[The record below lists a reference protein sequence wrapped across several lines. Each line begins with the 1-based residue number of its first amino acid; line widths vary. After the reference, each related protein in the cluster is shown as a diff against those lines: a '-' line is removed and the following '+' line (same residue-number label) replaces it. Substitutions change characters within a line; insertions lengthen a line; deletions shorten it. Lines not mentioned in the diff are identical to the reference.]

1 MNDRFL
7 LLTISFIMMTI
18 EFLSSIVSLVYI
30 VVTKSDISTAY
41 IILEGVGLTIG
52 FILSGDILLE
62 ILDVKNVKK

>member
-62 ILDVKNVKK
+62 ILDVKK

>member
-7 LLTISFIMMTI
+7 LLTISFVMMTI